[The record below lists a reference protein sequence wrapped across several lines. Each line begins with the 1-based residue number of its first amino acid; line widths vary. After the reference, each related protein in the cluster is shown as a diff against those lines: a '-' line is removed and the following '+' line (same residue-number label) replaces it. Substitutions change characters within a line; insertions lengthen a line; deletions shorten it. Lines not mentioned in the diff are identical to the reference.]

1 MSMSTGRT
9 FDIGDSGSQRNP
21 HNARNN
27 VQVMLIHEQIP
38 NLTVEDNVSE
48 TDADDWENNIGF
60 DHLTEHTLQSKMR

>member
-1 MSMSTGRT
+1 MSTGRT

-38 NLTVEDNVSE
+38 DLTVEDNISE
-48 TDADDWENNIGF
+48 TDVDDWENQIGF
-60 DHLTEHTLQSKMR
+60 DHLTEHTLQ